1 MKNQA
6 KLVEVSSDQLQTLTE
21 EINKLSTSND
31 EKFTSQFFGKIVLH
45 AEKFQLFENRQLAV
59 LILTKLCTLLLGARK
74 SKTKGNDNSE
84 ARIINDR
91 EIAGLQYLGG
101 GIIRNLY
108 SALRKSKKWKSEE
121 FQNMMAVVKLFQN
134 EEKPTSQKLI
144 SALDRNGLWYIT
156 DNLQGILVH
165 AEKLFCSS
173 IRNRADVRKID
184 HEQIVQSLI
193 ENPQIQELYENA
205 AQNCDIEVT
214 LGCKKYILK
223 RILELFVR
231 IRSFNYAKDTVQ
243 KFRAKDTTIKK
254 PLRKTLKAV
263 SENIMDKC
271 NE

>member
-1 MKNQA
+1 MEVCSNQ
-6 KLVEVSSDQLQTLTE
+6 VETLTE
-21 EINKLSTSND
+21 EINKLSTTND

-45 AEKFQLFENRQLAV
+45 AENFQLVENRQLAV
-59 LILTKLCTLLLGARK
+59 LILTKLCTLLLGSRK
-74 SKTKGNDNSE
+74 SKTRETDSE
-84 ARIINDR
+84 ARIINNR

-156 DNLQGILVH
+156 DNLQGILVQ
-165 AEKLFCSS
+165 AEKLFCSA

-184 HEQIVQSLI
+184 HKQIVQSLI

-214 LGCKKYILK
+214 LGCKKYVLK

-243 KFRAKDTTIKK
+243 RFRAKNTTVKK

-263 SENIMDKC
+263 SENIVDKC
-271 NE
+271 NK